1 MSHTHGLQS
10 LEIEVSGINL
20 IFETGV
26 LAKHA
31 NGSIILKANDT
42 TILSTVCAT
51 KTASEEVDFFPLRVD
66 YQEKFSAAGKT
77 LNGYLKREG
86 KPSQR
91 ETLICRLIDRPI
103 RPLFPQGYYNEV
115 QLATTLLSHDDKIS
129 PDPLAFC
136 ATAAALLISDVPF
149 VKPMAAVRVG
159 LINNHFVINPTIEQ
173 QLESKLDLL
182 LAGTEDAILMIEGY
196 CDFLTE
202 EQVIEAIETGH
213 KTIKKICS
221 ALGQWQKDIGKQK
234 DFSAISQIPN
244 ELFSDIKSIVQNRL
258 KEALNIKGKH
268 QREEA
273 TEVLKTEVKTKLLP
287 EDNAKYT
294 KRDVILAFKELSSQT
309 MRNEILDHNIRPDGR
324 KTTDIRH
331 ISVHQSYLPR
341 AHGSSVFTRGETQ
354 ALAVVTIGGETM
366 GQRYENLMG
375 DGIERFYL
383 QYIFP
388 PYSVG
393 EVGRIGPPS
402 RREMGHGKLAERALV
417 PALPTREAFPYII
430 RLESNILESNGSSS
444 MASVCGGCLAMM
456 DAGIPIQ
463 RPIAGIAMGLILEGN
478 RCSILSDISGIE
490 DSLGDMDF
498 KLTGD
503 GKGITAFQMDIKI
516 EGITID
522 IMKKALMQAKD
533 GRTHIL
539 EKMLEVCP
547 KSKDQLSEWAPRIEM
562 MQVKQNKIAT
572 IIGPGGKQIRQIIE
586 ESGAE
591 INIDDFGVVSITG
604 VDPKSV
610 QKAKEMIEYL
620 TAEVEIGATYNGKI
634 VSIVDFGVFVELV
647 GGKQGLCHISQV
659 ANNRIEVETL
669 RGLFNVGDMLKVKV
683 LDINNRGQ
691 IELSHKATL

>member
-1 MSHTHGLQS
+1 MSHTHGLQTI
-10 LEIEVSGINL
+10 EIEVSGINL

-42 TILSTVCAT
+42 TILSTVCAA

-66 YQEKFSAAGKT
+66 YVEKFSAAGKT

-159 LINNHFVINPTIEQ
+159 FINNHFVINPTIAQ
-173 QLESKLDLL
+173 QEESKLDLL

-221 ALGQWQKDIGKQK
+221 SLGQWQKEIGKQK

-244 ELFSDIKSIVQNRL
+244 ELFNDIKSIVQNRL

-268 QREEA
+268 AREIA
-273 TEVLKTEVKTKLLP
+273 IDALKEEVKTALLP
-287 EDNAKYT
+287 EDNAKYS
-294 KRDVILAFKELSSQT
+294 KRDVMLAFKELSSQT

-324 KTTDIRH
+324 KTTEIRH

-354 ALAVVTIGGETM
+354 ALAVITIGGETM
-366 GQRYENLMG
+366 GQRYETIMG
-375 DGIERFYL
+375 EGIERFYL

-393 EVGRIGPPS
+393 EVGRIGAPS

-417 PALPTREAFPYII
+417 PALPSRETFPYVI

-533 GRTHIL
+533 GRIHIL

-562 MQVKQNKIAT
+562 MQVKPSKIAT

-659 ANNRIEVETL
+659 ANSRIEVDTL